1 MVKKSIIAAAIAL
14 GSLASFPQS
23 AGAVSDPLP
32 PAEWRMP
39 QGTRYIGY
47 NRINQQCWKYWKI
60 VKCR

>member
-1 MVKKSIIAAAIAL
+1 VVKKSIIAVSIAIA
-14 GSLASFPQS
+14 SLAPFTQS
-23 AGAVSDPLP
+23 VSAANDPLP

-47 NRINQQCWKYWKI
+47 NKINQQCWKYWKI